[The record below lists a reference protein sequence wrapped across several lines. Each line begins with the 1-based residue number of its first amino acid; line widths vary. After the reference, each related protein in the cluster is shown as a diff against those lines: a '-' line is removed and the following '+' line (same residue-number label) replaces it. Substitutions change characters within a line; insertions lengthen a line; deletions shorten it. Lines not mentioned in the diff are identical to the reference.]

1 MNIDTLK
8 AWAIYYYE
16 VALQY
21 LHTFIGGSP
30 MIWLLAVI
38 GIPILV
44 VLMLFFSMADDFW
57 QLVRLRLDLSR
68 LFGDLIH
75 VLFIVGLGI
84 VAELFSLFMLV
95 KDLL

>member
-1 MNIDTLK
+1 MNIAPLK
-8 AWAIYYYE
+8 AWAIYYYA

-21 LHTFIGGSP
+21 LHTFTGGSP
-30 MIWLLAVI
+30 MVWLLAII

-57 QLVRLRLDLSR
+57 QLIRLRLDLSR
-68 LFGDLIH
+68 IFGDLIH

-84 VAELFSLFMLV
+84 VAEVFSLFMFI
-95 KDLL
+95 KDVL